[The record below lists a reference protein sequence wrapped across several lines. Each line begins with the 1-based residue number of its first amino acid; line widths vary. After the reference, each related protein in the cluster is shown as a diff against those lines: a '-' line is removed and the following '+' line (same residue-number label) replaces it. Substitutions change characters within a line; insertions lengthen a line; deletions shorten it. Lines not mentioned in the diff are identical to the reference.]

1 MEGKFSYWKGHL
13 RCCYVISIRSDNS
26 NLKSKTNWRKKK
38 HDGMLFCK
46 SCNEKDWLSEFWN
59 LQSIEVAIHN
69 YILFPILEVVI
80 TSILNPVWMGL
91 NLFNR
96 TLLRFFF
103 LQILTTFDLNSVLF
117 QILAIFAFATTT
129 SVDTFLEVTARG
141 CTDPNSAITER
152 VDIAYPFE

>member
-69 YILFPILEVVI
+69 YILFLGSCNNINFKPCMNGIKLI
-80 TSILNPVWMGL
+80 QQN
-91 NLFNR
+91 FAY
-96 TLLRFFF
+96 RFFF

-141 CTDPNSAITER
+141 CTDPNNAITER

>member
-26 NLKSKTNWRKKK
+26 NLKSKTNWRKKNMMECFSVK
-38 HDGMLFCK
+38 VAMKKIDFQNFETYRVLKLLFIII
-46 SCNEKDWLSEFWN
+46 F
-59 LQSIEVAIHN
+59 
-69 YILFPILEVVI
+69 YFLEVVI

-91 NLFNR
+91 NLFNK

-141 CTDPNSAITER
+141 CTDPNNAITER